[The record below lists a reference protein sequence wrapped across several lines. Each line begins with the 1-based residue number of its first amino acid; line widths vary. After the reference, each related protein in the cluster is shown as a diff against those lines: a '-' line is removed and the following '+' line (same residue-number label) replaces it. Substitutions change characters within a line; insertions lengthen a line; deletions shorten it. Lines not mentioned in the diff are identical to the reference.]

1 MKHASIIACVLAASV
16 MPAAIA
22 QSAEEASAKAYEIKV
37 QGDALPAEVNT
48 LEYPFMSASR
58 GKSGACDLS
67 VTVDDR
73 GNIGAV
79 RVKACSSSYF
89 HEEAAKLAR
98 NDSASTQVAAV
109 HPMRIEWSIED

>member
-16 MPAAIA
+16 MPTAIA
-22 QSAEEASAKAYEIKV
+22 QTAGEAPVKAYEITV
-37 QGDALPAEVNT
+37 QGEALPAAVNT

-79 RVKACSSSYF
+79 RVQSCSSSYF
-89 HEEAAKLAR
+89 HEEASKLTLG
-98 NDSASTQVAAV
+98 DSPSTQVAAV
-109 HPMRIEWSIED
+109 HPMRIEWTIED